1 MMKVSSVKDLYN
13 RIVTYVR
20 IHGRLVLGTTV
31 LLCLICYLGWRESA
45 WSEVEN
51 LRSPIQQAKKEE
63 LDATQ
68 TNKKSEKNHDTHKK
82 ESKKHGHKDTTN
94 ETESQASLVYPVR
107 NVIRAY
113 PLADSFA
120 SNIPMR
126 DKEES
131 EKDKDNEEV
140 HDVDHKG
147 KRKSHRTHRSR
158 SSEGDTVVVDAHSER
173 PIQPSKQV
181 SHTVQLL
188 GIVQGNTPLAV
199 LAIDG
204 TTHIVGVQ
212 EVIDGVQVVAI
223 ESMRV
228 SIKDRGEVRW
238 LE

>member
-1 MMKVSSVKDLYN
+1 MKVSSVKDLYN
-13 RIVTYVR
+13 LIVTYVR

-51 LRSPIQQAKKEE
+51 LRSPIQQAKEEE
-63 LDATQ
+63 LHAIQ

-82 ESKKHGHKDTTN
+82 ESKKRGHKDTTN
-94 ETESQASLVYPVR
+94 ETESQASLLYPVR

-113 PLADSFA
+113 PLVDSFA
-120 SNIPMR
+120 SNISMR
-126 DKEES
+126 DKEEA
-131 EKDKDNEEV
+131 ETDKDNEEV
-140 HDVDHKG
+140 HDVDHKER
-147 KRKSHRTHRSR
+147 RKSHGTHRSR
-158 SSEGDTVVVDAHSER
+158 SSEGDTVVADAHSDR
-173 PIQPSKQV
+173 SMQLLKQV

-204 TTHIVGVQ
+204 TTYTVGVH

>member
-1 MMKVSSVKDLYN
+1 MKVSSVKDLYN

-51 LRSPIQQAKKEE
+51 LRSPIQRAKEE
-63 LDATQ
+63 ELHAIQ

-82 ESKKHGHKDTTN
+82 ESKKHGHKDTKN

-113 PLADSFA
+113 PLVDSFA

-126 DKEES
+126 DKEEA
-131 EKDKDNEEV
+131 ETDKYNEET
-140 HDVDHKG
+140 HDVDHKEI
-147 KRKSHRTHRSR
+147 RKSHRTHRSR
-158 SSEGDTVVVDAHSER
+158 SSEGDTVVADAHSEKR
-173 PIQPSKQV
+173 IQPSKQV

-188 GIVQGNTPLAV
+188 GVVQGNTPLAV

-204 TTHIVGVQ
+204 TTHIVGVH

-228 SIKDRGEVRW
+228 SIKDRGGLRW

>member
-1 MMKVSSVKDLYN
+1 MKVSSVKDLYN

-45 WSEVEN
+45 WSEVES

-94 ETESQASLVYPVR
+94 ETESQASLVYTVR

-120 SNIPMR
+120 SNIQMR
-126 DKEES
+126 YK
-131 EKDKDNEEV
+131 
-140 HDVDHKG
+140 
-147 KRKSHRTHRSR
+147 
-158 SSEGDTVVVDAHSER
+158 
-173 PIQPSKQV
+173 
-181 SHTVQLL
+181 
-188 GIVQGNTPLAV
+188 
-199 LAIDG
+199 
-204 TTHIVGVQ
+204 
-212 EVIDGVQVVAI
+212 
-223 ESMRV
+223 
-228 SIKDRGEVRW
+228 
-238 LE
+238 

>member
-1 MMKVSSVKDLYN
+1 MKVSSVKDLYN
-13 RIVTYVR
+13 LIVTYVR

-51 LRSPIQQAKKEE
+51 LRSPIQQAKEEE
-63 LDATQ
+63 LHAIR
-68 TNKKSEKNHDTHKK
+68 TNKKSEKNHDAHKK
-82 ESKKHGHKDTTN
+82 ESKKRGHKDTTN
-94 ETESQASLVYPVR
+94 ETESQASLLYPVR

-113 PLADSFA
+113 PLVDSFS
-120 SNIPMR
+120 SNMPMR
-126 DKEES
+126 DKEE
-131 EKDKDNEEV
+131 EERDKDNEEV
-140 HDVDHKG
+140 HDVDHKER
-147 KRKSHRTHRSR
+147 RKSHGTHRSR
-158 SSEGDTVVVDAHSER
+158 SSEGDTVIVDARSEK
-173 PIQPSKQV
+173 PIQPFKQA

-188 GIVQGNTPLAV
+188 GVVQGNNPLAV

-204 TTHIVGVQ
+204 TTHIVGVH
-212 EVIDGVQVVAI
+212 EVINGVQVVAI

>member
-1 MMKVSSVKDLYN
+1 MKVSSVKDLYN
-13 RIVTYVR
+13 LIVTYVR

-45 WSEVEN
+45 WSEVES
-51 LRSPIQQAKKEE
+51 LRSPIQQAKEEE
-63 LDATQ
+63 LHEIQ
-68 TNKKSEKNHDTHKK
+68 TNKKSEKNHETHKK
-82 ESKKHGHKDTTN
+82 ESKKHGHKDTKN
-94 ETESQASLVYPVR
+94 ETDNQGSLVYPIR

-113 PLADSFA
+113 PLVDSFA
-120 SNIPMR
+120 SNVPIR
-126 DKEES
+126 DTEER
-131 EKDKDNEEV
+131 ETDKDNEET
-140 HDVDHKG
+140 HDVDYKG
-147 KRKSHRTHRSR
+147 KQKSHRTHRSH
-158 SSEGDTVVVDAHSER
+158 SSEGDTVMSDAHSDR
-173 PIQPSKQV
+173 SMQLLKQV

-204 TTHIVGVQ
+204 TTYTVGVH

>member
-1 MMKVSSVKDLYN
+1 MKVSSVKDLYN

-45 WSEVEN
+45 WSEVES

-82 ESKKHGHKDTTN
+82 ESKKRGHKDTTN
-94 ETESQASLVYPVR
+94 ETESQASLLYPVR

-113 PLADSFA
+113 PLVDSFS

-126 DKEES
+126 DKEE
-131 EKDKDNEEV
+131 EERDKDNEET
-140 HDVDHKG
+140 HDVDHKET
-147 KRKSHRTHRSR
+147 RKSHGTHRSR
-158 SSEGDTVVVDAHSER
+158 SFEGDTVMADARSEK

-204 TTHIVGVQ
+204 TTHIVGVR

>member
-1 MMKVSSVKDLYN
+1 MKVSSVKDLYN

-45 WSEVEN
+45 WSEVES
-51 LRSPIQQAKKEE
+51 LRSPIQQAKEDE
-63 LDATQ
+63 LHETEI
-68 TNKKSEKNHDTHKK
+68 NVKSEKHHDTHKK
-82 ESKKHGHKDTTN
+82 EGKKRGHKETTN
-94 ETESQASLVYPVR
+94 ETESQATLVYPVR
-107 NVIRAY
+107 NVIRGY
-113 PLADSFA
+113 PLVDSFS
-120 SNIPMR
+120 SNIPIG
-126 DKEES
+126 DKKEE
-131 EKDKDNEEV
+131 EKDKDREDI

-147 KRKSHRTHRSR
+147 KRKSHRTHRKR
-158 SSEGDTVVVDAHSER
+158 SSEDDTVVSDVHSER
-173 PIQPSKQV
+173 HIQPAKQV

-204 TTHIVGVQ
+204 TTHIVGVH

-228 SIKDRGEVRW
+228 SIKDRGGLRW

>member
-1 MMKVSSVKDLYN
+1 MKVSSVKDLYN

-45 WSEVEN
+45 WSEVES
-51 LRSPIQQAKKEE
+51 LRSPIQQAKEEE
-63 LDATQ
+63 LHEIQ
-68 TNKKSEKNHDTHKK
+68 TNKKSEKNHDAHKK
-82 ESKKHGHKDTTN
+82 ENKKRGHKDTTN
-94 ETESQASLVYPVR
+94 ETESQTSLLYPVR

-113 PLADSFA
+113 PLVDSFA

-126 DKEES
+126 DKEE
-131 EKDKDNEEV
+131 EERDKDNEEV
-140 HDVDHKG
+140 HDVDYKET
-147 KRKSHRTHRSR
+147 RKSHGTHRR
-158 SSEGDTVVVDAHSER
+158 RTSEGDTVMSDAHSEK

-188 GIVQGNTPLAV
+188 GVVQGNTPLAV

-204 TTHIVGVQ
+204 TTHIVGVH
-212 EVIDGVQVVAI
+212 EVIDGVQVVGI

-228 SIKDRGEVRW
+228 SIKDRREVRW

>member
-1 MMKVSSVKDLYN
+1 MKVSSVKDLYN

-45 WSEVEN
+45 WSEVES
-51 LRSPIQQAKKEE
+51 LRSPVQQAKEEE

-82 ESKKHGHKDTTN
+82 ESKKHGHKDTKN
-94 ETESQASLVYPVR
+94 ETESQASLLYPVR

-113 PLADSFA
+113 PLVDSFA

-126 DKEES
+126 DKEEA

-140 HDVDHKG
+140 YDVDDKG
-147 KRKSHRTHRSR
+147 KRKPHRTHRSR
-158 SSEGDTVVVDAHSER
+158 SSKGDTVMEDVHSEM

-188 GIVQGNTPLAV
+188 GVVQGNTPLAV
-199 LAIDG
+199 LTIDG
-204 TTHIVGVQ
+204 TTHIVGVH
-212 EVIDGVQVVAI
+212 EVIDGVQVVGI

>member
-1 MMKVSSVKDLYN
+1 MKVSSVKDLYN

-45 WSEVEN
+45 WSEVES
-51 LRSPIQQAKKEE
+51 LRSPIQQAKEE
-63 LDATQ
+63 EIHATQ
-68 TNKKSEKNHDTHKK
+68 TNKKSEKNHDAHKK
-82 ESKKHGHKDTTN
+82 ESKKYGHKDTKN
-94 ETESQASLVYPVR
+94 ETEGQASLLYPVR

-113 PLADSFA
+113 PLVDSFA

-126 DKEES
+126 DKEEA
-131 EKDKDNEEV
+131 ETDKDNEET

-158 SSEGDTVVVDAHSER
+158 SSEGDTVMTDAHSER
-173 PIQPSKQV
+173 PIQPAKQV

-204 TTHIVGVQ
+204 TTHIVGVH

-228 SIKDRGEVRW
+228 SIKDRGGLRW

>member
-1 MMKVSSVKDLYN
+1 MKVSSVKDLYN

-45 WSEVEN
+45 WSEVES
-51 LRSPIQQAKKEE
+51 LRSPVQQAKEEE
-63 LDATQ
+63 LDAMQ

-82 ESKKHGHKDTTN
+82 ESKKHRNKDTTN

-113 PLADSFA
+113 PLVDSFA
-120 SNIPMR
+120 SNMPMR
-126 DKEES
+126 DKEE
-131 EKDKDNEEV
+131 EERDKDNEEV
-140 HDVDHKG
+140 HNVDHKER
-147 KRKSHRTHRSR
+147 RKFHGTHRSR
-158 SSEGDTVVVDAHSER
+158 LSEGDTGMSDAHSER
-173 PIQPSKQV
+173 AIQPSKQV

-188 GIVQGNTPLAV
+188 GIVQGNIPLAV
-199 LAIDG
+199 LSIDG
-204 TTHIVGVQ
+204 ITHIVGVQ

>member
-45 WSEVEN
+45 WSEVES
-51 LRSPIQQAKKEE
+51 LRSPIQQAKEEE
-63 LDATQ
+63 LHEIQ
-68 TNKKSEKNHDTHKK
+68 TNKKSEKDHDTHKK
-82 ESKKHGHKDTTN
+82 ESKKRGHKDKTT
-94 ETESQASLVYPVR
+94 ETESQTSLVYPVR

-113 PLADSFA
+113 PLVDSFA
-120 SNIPMR
+120 SNVPMR
-126 DKEES
+126 DTEE
-131 EKDKDNEEV
+131 EETFKDYEEV
-140 HDVDHKG
+140 HDINHKG
-147 KRKSHRTHRSR
+147 KRKSRREHRKQ
-158 SSEGDTVVVDAHSER
+158 SSEDNVVVSDTHSDR

-181 SHTVQLL
+181 SHIVQLL
-188 GIVQGNTPLAV
+188 GIVHGSTPLAV

-204 TTHIVGVQ
+204 TTHIVGVH
-212 EVIDGVQVVAI
+212 EVINGVQVVAI

>member
-1 MMKVSSVKDLYN
+1 MKVSSVKDLYN

-45 WSEVEN
+45 WSEVES

-82 ESKKHGHKDTTN
+82 ESKKHGHKDTTT
-94 ETESQASLVYPVR
+94 ETESQTSLVYPVR

-113 PLADSFA
+113 PLVDSFA
-120 SNIPMR
+120 SNVPMR
-126 DKEES
+126 DTEER
-131 EKDKDNEEV
+131 ETDKDNEET
-140 HDVDHKG
+140 HDVDYKG
-147 KRKSHRTHRSR
+147 KQKSHRTHRSH
-158 SSEGDTVVVDAHSER
+158 SSEGGTVMSDAHSGR
-173 PIQPSKQV
+173 PIQPPKHV

-188 GIVQGNTPLAV
+188 GIVHGSTPLAV

-204 TTHIVGVQ
+204 TTHIVGVH

>member
-1 MMKVSSVKDLYN
+1 MKVSSVKDLYN

-45 WSEVEN
+45 WSEVES
-51 LRSPIQQAKKEE
+51 LRSPIQQAKEEE
-63 LDATQ
+63 LHEIQ
-68 TNKKSEKNHDTHKK
+68 TNKKSEKDHDTHKK
-82 ESKKHGHKDTTN
+82 ESKKRGHKDTTT
-94 ETESQASLVYPVR
+94 ETESQTSLVYPVR

-113 PLADSFA
+113 PLVDSFA
-120 SNIPMR
+120 SNVPMR
-126 DKEES
+126 DTEE
-131 EKDKDNEEV
+131 EETDKDYEEV
-140 HDVDHKG
+140 HDINHKG
-147 KRKSHRTHRSR
+147 KRKSRREHRKQ
-158 SSEGDTVVVDAHSER
+158 SSEDNVVVSDTHSDR

-181 SHTVQLL
+181 SHIVQLL
-188 GIVQGNTPLAV
+188 GIVHGSTPLAV

-204 TTHIVGVQ
+204 TTHIVGVH